1 MIDNL
6 FVPVLVF
13 ITILSVSIGFI
24 VLNEILRALP
34 FQINIGWLNSAFVI
48 VLYIVYF
55 GVPIAAIILSLLSG
69 GTGLLLALSFFLLVF
84 NVFIS
89 YILKGVIIDFVNSYP
104 ALQNLFSDQI
114 LATLI
119 EFYPFFMFLFGVAII
134 MSQFIAK

>member
-6 FVPVLVF
+6 FIPVLVF
-13 ITILSVSIGFI
+13 LTILSVSIGFI
-24 VLNEILRALP
+24 VLNEILTALP
-34 FQINIGWLNSAFVI
+34 FQINIGWLNSAFII
-48 VLYIVYF
+48 VLYIIYF

-69 GTGLLLALSFFLLVF
+69 GTGLLLVLSFFLLVF

-119 EFYPFFMFLFGVAII
+119 EFYPFFMFLFGVAI
-134 MSQFIAK
+134 